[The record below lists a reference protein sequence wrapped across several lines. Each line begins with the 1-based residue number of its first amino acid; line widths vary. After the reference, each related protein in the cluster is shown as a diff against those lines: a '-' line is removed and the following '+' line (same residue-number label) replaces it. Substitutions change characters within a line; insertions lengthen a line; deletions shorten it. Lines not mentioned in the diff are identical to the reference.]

1 MQVIYS
7 KNMNSREDFK
17 SYIPAKKTIPELTI
31 KTVIV
36 GVFLAIVLGAANAYL
51 GLYAG
56 MTVSAIIPGAV
67 MALALLK
74 PFKGTILE
82 INLST
87 MGAAAGECIAAGVI
101 FTIPALVLL
110 GVWSEIQYL
119 ETSIISLLGGLLG
132 VLWMVP
138 LRRALVVRTNLPF
151 PEGVAVA
158 AVLTTT
164 VGGETAIDKKEKSM
178 INSIWLVIGAITAG
192 LYKFGELS
200 LNIFR
205 GTIEY
210 IASIGKFSISGK
222 NHDGLIYGGVTTSP
236 ALLGVGWIIGPQI
249 ASYVIVGGLIG
260 WIIIAPL
267 IALATGL
274 PVPITSGEIADAI
287 SMGYGDI
294 TLGTKIWGFFKIWGD
309 QIRYIGVG
317 AMLIGGLWAIWTIR
331 NNLIESVKEAA
342 IGIKGGQIK
351 TKKRTAQDLNYKIIF
366 IFIVLMTIP
375 IFLLYIWLSNM
386 IGISLL
392 MAAITIGFVF
402 LASALAGYLTGLV
415 GSSNCPISGVTV
427 TVLLIVSL
435 IMLGLGITGP
445 EGMAIVVFISAVICV
460 GGSISGDLL
469 QSMACGQMLG
479 ATPKKL
485 QISMTLGVLAI
496 SGVIGLII
504 AVLHEAFTIG
514 SRQLPAPQAFL
525 MKGIIQGTLGG
536 EMLWP
541 YVIVGMVLAIVLIL
555 INLPVLPV
563 AIGIYLPFTL
573 SVPIF
578 VGGIIRLITNKY
590 LNKNYGESEEEV
602 NDWELAIKQKDIT
615 PREKTIRTGLLFT
628 AGLVAGEALMGV
640 VIAIIIVMGINISL
654 FSEAPWWPGL
664 IIWAYIIVL
673 LTYIPIRELIK
684 KKNNLVNNNINK

>member
-1 MQVIYS
+1 MQ
-7 KNMNSREDFK
+7 SREDFP
-17 SYIPAKKTIPELTI
+17 SFIPSDKHIPELTT
-31 KTVIV
+31 KALLV
-36 GVFLAIVLGAANAYL
+36 GMFLAVVLGSANAYL

-67 MALALLK
+67 MALAFLK

-82 INLST
+82 VNLAT
-87 MGAAAGECIAAGVI
+87 MGASAGECIAAGVI

-110 GVWSEIQYL
+110 GAWKEVHFL
-119 ETSIISLLGGLLG
+119 ETSLISLLGGLLG
-132 VLWMVP
+132 IFWMVP
-138 LRRALVVRTNLPF
+138 LRRALVVKTDLPF

-164 VGGETAIDKKEKSM
+164 VGGETAGTSKKEFS
-178 INSIWLVIGAITAG
+178 ISGIWLLLGGVIAA
-192 LYKFGELS
+192 LYKFGEIG

-210 IASIGKFSISGK
+210 ITTFGKFSIG
-222 NHDGLIYGGVTTSP
+222 NHTNDGVIYGGITTSP

-249 ASYVIVGGLIG
+249 SSYVLVGGLIG

-274 PVPITSGEIADAI
+274 PTPTSPAEINDAI
-287 SMGYGDI
+287 TMG
-294 TLGTKIWGFFKIWGD
+294 LGNIELGSSIWGFFRIWGE

-317 AMLIGGLWAIWTIR
+317 SMLIGGLWAIWSIR
-331 NNLIESVKEAA
+331 NNLVESIKEAA
-342 IGIKGGQIK
+342 LGLRGGQGISK
-351 TKKRTAQDLNYKIIF
+351 IRTEDDLSYKLVFTGIILL
-366 IFIVLMTIP
+366 IIP
-375 IFLLYIWLSNM
+375 IFLLYLWLSSLFA
-386 IGISLL
+386 ISLI
-392 MAAITIGFVF
+392 MAVVTILFAF
-402 LASALAGYLTGLV
+402 IASALAGYLTGLV

-427 TVLLIVSL
+427 AVLLVVSL
-435 IMLGLGITGP
+435 IMLGFGISGTG
-445 EGMAIVVFISAVICV
+445 GMAIVVFISAVICI

-485 QISMTLGVLAI
+485 QISMTLGVITTSA
-496 SGVIGLII
+496 VIGFVIT
-504 AVLHEAFTIG
+504 VLHQAFQIG

-525 MKGIIQGTLGG
+525 MAGIVRGVLQG

-541 YVIVGMVLAIVLIL
+541 YVLTGMVLALIL
-555 INLPVLPV
+555 ILIDLPVLPV

-573 SVPIF
+573 AIPIF
-578 VGGIIRLITNKY
+578 VGGIIRKFTDDQLKSIFP
-590 LNKNYGESEEEV
+590 EDHVEEV
-602 NDWELAIKQKDIT
+602 SDWELAIKQTDIK

-640 VIAIIIVMGINISL
+640 LIAVLIVLGINVSV
-654 FSEAPWWPGL
+654 FDYPPWWPGL
-664 IIWAYIIVL
+664 LVWIFIAIL
-673 LTYIPIRELIK
+673 LGYIPLRHIQHDK
-684 KKNNLVNNNINK
+684 KGN

>member
-1 MQVIYS
+1 MD
-7 KNMNSREDFK
+7 SREDFK
-17 SYIPAKKTIPELTI
+17 SFIPANKTIPELTL
-31 KTVIV
+31 KAVLV
-36 GVFLAIVLGAANAYL
+36 GVFLAVVLGAANAYL
-51 GLYAG
+51 GLFAG

-67 MALALLK
+67 MALAMLK

-82 INLST
+82 INLAT

-110 GVWSEIQYL
+110 GTWTEIHYF

-138 LRRALVVRTNLPF
+138 LRRALVINTDLPF

-164 VGGETAIDKKEKSM
+164 VGGETAGEKKEDQGIS
-178 INSIWLVIGAITAG
+178 SIWLALGAIIGG

-210 IASIGKFSISGK
+210 MGSIGKFIIGGR
-222 NHDGLIYGGVTTSP
+222 NHDGWIYGGVTTSP

-249 ASYVIVGGLIG
+249 ASYVFVGGLIG
-260 WIIIAPL
+260 WVIIAPL
-267 IALATGL
+267 VALATGI
-274 PVPITSGEIADAI
+274 PSPSTPIEISDAI
-287 SMGYGDI
+287 AMGYGNL
-294 TLGTKIWGFFKIWGD
+294 TLGSQIWGFFKIWGD

-317 AMLIGGLWAIWTIR
+317 AMLVGGLWAIWSIR
-331 NNLIESVKEAA
+331 TNLVNSVKEAV
-342 IGIKGGQIK
+342 IGIKGGQTK
-351 TKKRTAQDLNYKIIF
+351 TKKRTAQDLSYKLVF
-366 IFIVLMTIP
+366 TFIVLMTIP

-392 MAAITIGFVF
+392 MAAITIGFAF

-435 IMLGLGITGP
+435 IMLGLGVTGP
-445 EGMAIVVFISAVICV
+445 EGMAIVIFISAVICI

-525 MKGIIQGTLGG
+525 MKGIIQGVLGG

-541 YVIVGMVLAIVLIL
+541 YVLVGMVLALVLIL

-578 VGGIIRLITNKY
+578 AGGLIRLTTNRFLK
-590 LNKNYGESEEEV
+590 KRFGSTDEEEV
-602 NDWELAIKQKDIT
+602 SDWVLAIKQKDVT
-615 PREKTIRTGLLFT
+615 PSEKTIRTGLLFT
-628 AGLVAGEALMGV
+628 AGLVAGEALVGV
-640 VIAIIIVMGINISL
+640 IIAVLIVIGINLSI
-654 FSEAPWWPGL
+654 FPEAPWWPGL
-664 IIWAYIIVL
+664 LVWGYIAAL
-673 LTYIPIRELIK
+673 LAYIPIREI
-684 KKNNLVNNNINK
+684 INKNKTK